1 MTVTHARGWR
11 KNLALTAWLMLPLA
25 VVAGLVVWI
34 FAAYRGGPIMDARP
48 IGQGAGDTGGANA
61 LGEWLAGRNPDEVA
75 RLQRDLREGRLID
88 PLDWAAGIVLVFR
101 SADRG
106 LQDASIVLWG
116 GAGTETLREIPIE
129 ARERGGE
136 GEIVDSTATRIAR
149 LPREAIAWAYGGGRN
164 GAGVYLSR
172 DGSAKIAGG
181 VLVDASGAPLPRLSL
196 PLIPREQ
203 TLEGEAIEIEVDAGP
218 G

>member
-1 MTVTHARGWR
+1 MTVMHARGWR
-11 KNLALTAWLMLPLA
+11 KNLALTAWLMLPIA

-34 FAAYRGGPIMDARP
+34 FAAYRAGPVMDARP

-75 RLQRDLREGRLID
+75 RVRRALREGRLVD
-88 PLDWAAGIVLVFR
+88 PLDWAAGVVLLFR
-101 SADRG
+101 GPEGDLPG
-106 LQDASIVLWG
+106 ASIVVWD
-116 GAGTETLREIPIE
+116 GAGTETLRAIPIE

-136 GEIVDSTATRIAR
+136 MDLAESPASRFAR
-149 LPREAIAWAYGGGRN
+149 LSRETIAWAYAGGRD

-172 DGSAKIAGG
+172 DGSAMIAGG
-181 VLVDASGAPLPRLSL
+181 VPVDASGAPLPRLRL

-203 TLEGEAIEIEVDAGP
+203 VLEGEAIEIEADAGP